1 MTMFLRILFLLF
13 LIAAVPVASAAD
25 AAPSE
30 TDLAGITYFAPICP
44 FFYRMMTPEG
54 ELIEFQQ
61 RPDGR
66 FVAPDG
72 WSAKE
77 ADGRIVV
84 RAPKR
89 KQYTFENGR
98 LVNFRHGKKS
108 YDMSYPFE
116 PAYGGEPMSL
126 WGLDG
131 LQAFDDAQAD
141 RVIDIW
147 RKNGRLRL
155 WFMNP
160 NAAAALFAELAVVFV
175 ALFLF
180 ASRSWSIAGLV
191 LALASLAGLGLTGSR
206 GGIIAFGAG
215 LSVMLAVKALR
226 HEFRPIARRGRWLL
240 AVLALAAVFAVAT
253 QGAGRFTSEL
263 RDDVAGTGKSS
274 DRIEL
279 LSAGLRMMVDAPGG
293 WGVAAAGPAYSHWY
307 QSMGGKRW
315 QATMVSD
322 QLTHLV
328 GYGWFGRCL
337 WLFGWL
343 VALAVL
349 FVAAKRGLT
358 PAAPAVWFVLFTASS
373 FNNMLE
379 CWELWI
385 LPIAAMVWF
394 GASRPWKSWR
404 DYRLP
409 VLLAF
414 AGTAVVMLGLY
425 VAGRCASRAVPPVR
439 SEGRGVLVN
448 GERPE
453 RWLVDDGQMLGG
465 IYTQNL
471 IRRHYMQ
478 NPQAPAMGY
487 VSSLRDVP
495 QKVRRL
501 VVAGARCRDY
511 LDLLAKGNAPKASE
525 LVFISPPFGPRAV
538 PEELTRRCQFR
549 LVIGEFAARYVD
561 VYGER
566 PYPNWVIVVTGAEL
580 YVPSWLDCVFGG

>member
-1 MTMFLRILFLLF
+1 MTMFFRILLL
-13 LIAAVPVASAAD
+13 LLLSVTIPVASAAD

-61 RPDGR
+61 RPDGK
-66 FVAPDG
+66 FIAPPG
-72 WSAKE
+72 WSAGE
-77 ADGRIVV
+77 AEGRIVV
-84 RAPKR
+84 SAPGR
-89 KQYTFENGR
+89 KWYSFKNGR
-98 LVNFRHGKKS
+98 LVNYRHGKRKVE
-108 YDMSYPFE
+108 MSYPFE

-126 WGLDG
+126 WGTEG
-131 LQAFDDAQAD
+131 FQAFNDAQVNQ
-141 RVIDIW
+141 VIDIW

-180 ASRSWSIAGLV
+180 ASRTWSIVGLV
-191 LALASLAGLGLTGSR
+191 LALASLSGLALTGSR
-206 GGIIAFGAG
+206 GGILAFGAG
-215 LSVMLAVKALR
+215 LSVMLAIKALR
-226 HEFRPIARRGRWLL
+226 HELRSIARRGRWLL
-240 AVLALAAVFAVAT
+240 AALVLAAVFAVAT
-253 QGAGRFTSEL
+253 QGVGRFTSEL
-263 RDDVAGTGKSS
+263 RDDIVGKGKSY
-274 DRIEL
+274 DRAEL
-279 LSAGLRMMVDAPGG
+279 FSAGLRMMVDAPGG
-293 WGVAAAGPAYSHWY
+293 WGVDAAGPAYSHWY

-328 GYGWFGRCL
+328 GYGWFGRSL

-343 VALAVL
+343 TALAVL
-349 FVAAKRGLT
+349 FVAAKHGLT

-385 LPIAAMVWF
+385 LPIVAMVWF

-404 DYRLP
+404 VYRLP
-409 VLLAF
+409 VILSF
-414 AGTAVVMLGLY
+414 AGTAVVMTGLY
-425 VAGRCASRAVPPVR
+425 VAGLNANRAVPPVR
-439 SEGRGVLVN
+439 SAGRGVLVN

-453 RWLVDDGQMLGG
+453 RWLVDDGQILGG

-495 QKVRRL
+495 QTVRRL

-511 LDLLAKGNAPKASE
+511 LDLLAKGKAPKVDE
-525 LVFISPPFGPRAV
+525 LVFVSPPFGPRAV
-538 PEELTRRCQFR
+538 PEELPRCCQFR

-566 PYPNWVIVVTGAEL
+566 PYPDWVIVVTGAEL
-580 YVPSWLDCVFGG
+580 YIPSWLDCVFGG